1 MKPTLKMIADYAGVS
16 RGTVDRVVHGRPKVN
31 AEKRRRVEEALRK
44 FKYTPNAAAR
54 SLALKTRNVTI
65 AVLLPPWT
73 PYYRREISRGVG
85 AAKESLKDYSLNVIE
100 GYYDSDSPEDVVKGI
115 NAALEQ
121 GVNGLAVCAANTPPV
136 RKRLLELTRGGLPV
150 VTFNSDVP
158 GCGQLG
164 YVGPDDYRN
173 GRIAAELLCKL
184 LPRDARIFMVCSF
197 REFESIRSRIDGFRA
212 KTAELGLAYRDFPI
226 LETYERYE
234 VTHKKV
240 LELLRGETG
249 YDGMYVLSDS
259 VAGAVDAVRD
269 AGLAKRVRAV
279 CHDLRDTTVAALREG
294 AVDFTVDQNVFSQGV
309 RPVSIIADFLL
320 TGKRPEEQE
329 EYIPSTIVCSETVG

>member
-1 MKPTLKMIADYAGVS
+1 MKPTLKMIAEYAGVS
-16 RGTVDRVVHGRPKVN
+16 RGTVDRVLHGRPKVK
-31 AEKRRRVEEALRK
+31 ADKRRRVEEALKK

-73 PYYRREISRGVG
+73 PYYRREISRGVN
-85 AAKESLKDYSLNVIE
+85 AAKEGLKDYSLNVIE

-115 NAALEQ
+115 DTVMEQ
-121 GVNGLAVCAANTPPV
+121 GVNALAICAANTPLV
-136 RKRLLELTRGGLPV
+136 RKRLLDLTRSGLPV

-173 GRIAAELLCKL
+173 GRIAAELLGKL
-184 LPRDARIFMVCSF
+184 LPGDAKIFMVCSF

-212 KTAELGLAYRDFPI
+212 KAAELGLAFRDFPI
-226 LETYERYE
+226 LETFERYE
-234 VTHKKV
+234 VTHKRV
-240 LELLRGETG
+240 LELLRSDPGYTG
-249 YDGMYVLSDS
+249 VYVLSDS
-259 VAGAVDAVRD
+259 VSGAVDAVRD
-269 AGLAKRVRAV
+269 AGATGRVRMV
-279 CHDLRDTTVAALREG
+279 CHDLRDTTVKALREG
-294 AVDFTVDQNVFSQGV
+294 AVDFTVDQNVYSQGV

-320 TGKRPEEQE
+320 SGKRPEQQE
-329 EYIPSTIVCSETVG
+329 EYIPSTIVCAETIR